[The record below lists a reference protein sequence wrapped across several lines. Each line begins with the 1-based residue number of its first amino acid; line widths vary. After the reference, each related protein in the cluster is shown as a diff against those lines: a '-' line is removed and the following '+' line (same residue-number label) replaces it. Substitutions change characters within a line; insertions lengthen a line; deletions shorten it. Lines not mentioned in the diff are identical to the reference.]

1 MALRLIQFLA
11 IMLTA
16 LTFVPSGAHLAALPY
31 KMAMAQAAYFISQ
44 QIYAGWALFGIVIF
58 GAFGG
63 ESGAH
68 DRAVQAGSILRLR
81 ARLVFAYCC

>member
-16 LTFVPSGAHLAALPY
+16 LALVPSEAHLAALPN
-31 KMAMAQAAYFISQ
+31 KMAMAQPAYSIAQ
-44 QIYAGWALFGIVIF
+44 QIYMGSLRHCPFRR
-58 GAFGG
+58 FGG

-68 DRAVQAGSILRLR
+68 DRAVQAGPIIRLR
-81 ARLVFAYCC
+81 ARLIFAYCC